1 MKEMN
6 ILLLLTPKNE
16 LALLDD
22 SMSIRQALEKMKFH
36 GFSAVPVISKETGEY
51 LGSISEGN
59 LLWHIV
65 DKDEYNISKLAKQ
78 NIKSIINPDKYK
90 PVNVFA
96 KEDELVKMITAQNFV
111 PIVDDRNVLMGIV
124 TRKKVM
130 DVLTNKG

>member
-1 MKEMN
+1 MN

-59 LLWHIV
+59 LLWHII
-65 DKDEYNISKLAKQ
+65 DDDEYNINKLSKQ
-78 NIKSIINPDKYK
+78 NIKTIIIPDKYK

>member
-59 LLWHIV
+59 LLWHII
-65 DKDEYNISKLAKQ
+65 DDDEYNINKLSKQ
-78 NIKSIINPDKYK
+78 NIKTIIIPDKYK

-111 PIVDDRNVLMGIV
+111 PIVDDRNILMGII
-124 TRKKVM
+124 TRKSIINYYK
-130 DVLTNKG
+130 KA

>member
-1 MKEMN
+1 MEKMN

-59 LLWHIV
+59 LLWYIE
-65 DKDEYNISKLAKQ
+65 DKEEYNITKLAKT
-78 NIKSIINPDKYK
+78 NIKTIINPDKYK
-90 PVNVFA
+90 PVKVFA
-96 KEDELVKMITAQNFV
+96 GEDELIKMITAQNFV

-130 DVLTNKG
+130 DELTK